1 MDFNDTPDEAAFR
14 TEVRGWLA
22 ANASAYCIDSQ
33 ALSLAELAQR
43 GRGWQKHKASAG
55 YGALCLPQAVGGR
68 DATPIQEVIFAEE
81 EGRYEL
87 PIGVFTSIGTNLV
100 LPTLLKHGTP
110 EQIERFVRPTIEGS
124 LQWCQLFSE
133 PAAGSDLAGIRTRA
147 VRDGDEWVIS
157 GQKVWNSWAHTA
169 DWGVLI
175 TRTDSSV
182 AKHKG
187 ITYFVIDMKTPGVE
201 VRPIRQISGESEFCE
216 VFLNDVRI
224 PDSQRMDAVGAGW
237 KVAMTTLMNERAS
250 TSGESHLLP
259 DTRNLLAAAR
269 AHPDAA
275 ALTVPMARLVSQEMA
290 LRNYRFRQLTLLSRG
305 KQLGADAA
313 MGKLVLGKMLQEL
326 SAMALELHGI
336 AALCPD
342 DELRREAHKLL
353 HGYCWGAA
361 LRIAGGADEVLR
373 NQLAE
378 RVLGLPADLRV
389 DKDLPFN
396 QIPTGR

>member
-14 TEVRGWLA
+14 TEVRDWLA
-22 ANASAYCIDSQ
+22 ANAGPYCIDSQ
-33 ALSLAELAQR
+33 ALALAELAQR

-55 YGALCLPQAVGGR
+55 YGALCLPRAVGGR
-68 DATPIQEVIFAEE
+68 DATPMQEVIFAEE

-100 LPTLLKHGTP
+100 VPTLLKHGTP
-110 EQIERFVRPTIEGS
+110 EQLARFVHPTIEGS

-187 ITYFVIDMKTPGVE
+187 ITYFVVDMKSPGVE
-201 VRPIRQISGESEFCE
+201 VRPIRQISGESEFNE

-224 PDSQRMDAVGAGW
+224 PDSNRVDAVGAGW

-259 DTRNLLAAAR
+259 DTRNLLAAAH

-275 ALTVPMARLVSQEMA
+275 ALTVPLARLVSQEMA

-305 KQLGADAA
+305 KQLGAEAA

-336 AALCPD
+336 AALYPD
-342 DELRREAHKLL
+342 DALRREAHKLL

-378 RVLGLPADLRV
+378 RVLGLPADLRL

-396 QIPTGR
+396 QIPTGH